1 MKAAI
6 ISLVIGI
13 ILLLFFLFGSYIQ
26 NYKSGIDIHVHDT
39 YFIISYFSFT
49 VFITLFLGTFFS
61 LGGAIGTAFK
71 NKSFVYLLLIF
82 VLLDAFYI
90 ARYIKLMDQ

>member
-13 ILLLFFLFGSYIQ
+13 VLLLFFLFGSYIQ
-26 NYKSGIDIHVHDT
+26 TYKSGINIQVHDT

-49 VFITLFLGTFFS
+49 VLITLFLGTFFS
-61 LGGAIGTAFK
+61 LGGAVGTAFK
-71 NKSFVYLLLIF
+71 NKPLIYLLLIC

-90 ARYIKLMDQ
+90 TRYLELIN

>member
-6 ISLVIGI
+6 ISLAIGI

-26 NYKSGIDIHVHDT
+26 TYKSGIDIHVHDT

-49 VFITLFLGTFFS
+49 VFIILFLGTFFF

-71 NKSFVYLLLIF
+71 NKKFVYLLMTCT
-82 VLLDAFYI
+82 LLDAFYI
-90 ARYIKLMDQ
+90 ISRLS